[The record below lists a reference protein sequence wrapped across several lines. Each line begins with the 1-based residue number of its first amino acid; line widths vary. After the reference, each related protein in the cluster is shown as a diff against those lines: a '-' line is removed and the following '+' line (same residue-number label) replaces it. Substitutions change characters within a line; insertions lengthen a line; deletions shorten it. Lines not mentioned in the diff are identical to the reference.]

1 MQFLFFLKTL
11 CTIIPPLNQSSSK
24 KLPWHLCPW
33 WVYVHLD
40 PKLDVHI
47 SSWLQP
53 VLVSCSSMWFVMNV
67 QMGARWKVWKPDP
80 HGLASLAPLKG
91 RATVNQHKVCQGYHL
106 YPIMKHSW
114 SGEVF
119 FRMTVPPSMGH
130 KQSLNGSKEKTTC
143 ELICYSLCKHKTEY
157 QRKLNWRFWM
167 SQSSETI
174 NTRLVKF
181 LKSLWNQ
188 GQGTLKFFWWHVV
201 IISLKLI
208 IFSFSFF
215 LHNWK

>member
-33 WVYVHLD
+33 WVYVPLD
-40 PKLDVHI
+40 PKWDVHI

-91 RATVNQHKVCQGYHL
+91 RATVNQHKGLSSLSYNEISLIRGGLFQDD
-106 YPIMKHSW
+106 S
-114 SGEVF
+114 
-119 FRMTVPPSMGH
+119 TPSMGH

-174 NTRLVKF
+174 NTHLVKF

-208 IFSFSFF
+208 IFSFLLFSS
-215 LHNWK
+215 